1 MTFRQKEFC
10 RLFAT
15 GMAAPKA
22 ALAAGYAK
30 ATAERNVVE
39 ILCSPAVEAY
49 LDHRRASA
57 AVFVP
62 DDLKATC
69 QRLLS
74 LQAGD
79 DGRLALAATKEMRRM
94 LAAFPFLMGEG
105 PALPPAGPAEP
116 EQACNKNTAQVA
128 GSQDD
133 KNSGAFAEQS
143 RLAEPDP
150 FPCLGRITLPE
161 HDDTPTGPEALALLA
176 SLQDHYLKREPEPST
191 WSRSP
196 DRSTWSRS
204 PDRDP
209 SSPAM
214 PAKPVSRPALPA
226 HPLPPILPEEQEL
239 EALEEAN
246 KHLRHLAQTNSPHYD
261 THAAAWD
268 ARMDRFDRPYP

>member
-49 LDHRRASA
+49 LQHRRASA

-62 DDLKATC
+62 DDLKATR

-79 DGRLALAATKEMRRM
+79 DGRLALAAAKEMRRM
-94 LAAFPFLMGEG
+94 IAAFPFLMGEG
-105 PALPPAGPAEP
+105 PAALGEGCNRNPA
-116 EQACNKNTAQVA
+116 QTID
-128 GSQDD
+128 SQSDAD
-133 KNSGAFAEQS
+133 SG
-143 RLAEPDP
+143 P
-150 FPCLGRITLPE
+150 FPEASPSPEPAPFPSLDSITLPE
-161 HDDTPTGPEALALLA
+161 HDGTPTGPQALALLA
-176 SLQDHYLKREPEPST
+176 SLQGHYLKREPEPST
-191 WSRSP
+191 WP
-196 DRSTWSRS
+196 STWSRS

-214 PAKPVSRPALPA
+214 PAKPVPRPALPA

-239 EALEEAN
+239 EALEKEN
-246 KHLRHLAQTNSPHYD
+246 KRLRHLAKTNSPHYEA
-261 THAAAWD
+261 HAAAWD
-268 ARMDRFDRPYP
+268 ARMDRFDRAYP